1 LVSGLTEKTVLHTTG
16 SAFTLS
22 PEMNYFSIIHTARTP
37 AKRAVLFLLP
47 GTYLSQSVT
56 SNDNNYETIPNPSR
70 PGPPNIHGPNP
81 GGAHVRL
88 NYNRNLYNNKPMKRI
103 DHATTTAEIIKTLD
117 HVHTDADGYSYLL
130 NHLLELKSCYWLISQ
145 MDQRKDELLKHSQ
158 NSADPKLKE
167 YFLGQHDAL
176 NSFLGHFETLVKT
189 QP

>member
-1 LVSGLTEKTVLHTTG
+1 MRKAFIQ
-16 SAFTLS
+16 SATIFIY
-22 PEMNYFSIIHTARTP
+22 PY
-37 AKRAVLFLLP
+37 
-47 GTYLSQSVT
+47 
-56 SNDNNYETIPNPSR
+56 YETIPNPSR
-70 PGPPNIHGPNP
+70 PGPPNIHGPNF
-81 GGAHVRL
+81 GGAHVRPY
-88 NYNRNLYNNKPMKRI
+88 YNRNLYNNNTMKRI

-189 QP
+189 QPWKFTLSYGASPPGPAPGFAQALLAMKPAPRRPGRRPD